1 MSKWIA
7 LGLVIGLLLVVG
19 CFTAALLVGEQD
31 VRVLECTYSC
41 DRQYTPDTAEWAD
54 CCAECGSR

>member
-19 CFTAALLVGEQD
+19 SFLAVAMVGGQD
-31 VRVLECTYSC
+31 VKTLECTYSC
-41 DRQYTPDTAEWAD
+41 DRQYTPETQEWTD
-54 CCAECGSR
+54 CCTECGSR